1 MPRGVVAAAR
11 TALVFVGSP
20 LTISAAKPSANGS
33 RAGNHRAI
41 QTEFIR
47 GCARLNKYADDSRRK
62 GIVPQPATK
71 FFYEFEYELCLVIIQ
86 NALETVRAQGRATL
100 KMMAGCV
107 VSGT

>member
-71 FFYEFEYELCLVIIQ
+71 FFYEFEYEDLCY
-86 NALETVRAQGRATL
+86 
-100 KMMAGCV
+100 AGIGSVNGVFLNHPKQYCHYF
-107 VSGT
+107 VSDG